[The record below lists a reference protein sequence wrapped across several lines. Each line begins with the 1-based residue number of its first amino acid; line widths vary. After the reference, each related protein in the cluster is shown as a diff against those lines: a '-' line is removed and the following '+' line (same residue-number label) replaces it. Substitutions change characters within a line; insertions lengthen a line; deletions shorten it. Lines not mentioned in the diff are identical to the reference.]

1 MPFFAIFLSTAS
13 HISSF
18 ARPTG
23 NVSSSRF
30 VYIESENPRAPVNE
44 TPFDIAPNFDVGSRD
59 LGVRDVSQVSFMANF
74 GRPLWWAMLH
84 GSSRF
89 DELGALGFDLLDL
102 ARRKLIGDRD
112 PNETALPNTI
122 AALAVVDVRLCL
134 DHDSCRAQTRDVLD
148 EMTRKHMR
156 ILYSMPQHREY
167 YQSGYPSEP
176 ILAEAAAMQLDHWR
190 NQTNRTVLI
199 DTLLSFVQNTHL
211 NVGDRAEV
219 VGRALL
225 TEAYD
230 RAIIAEH
237 PALSEA
243 RFSQGCLLTSFIRE
257 LLTEEAALAVLESQP
272 DNVPDGATF
281 GNAFKD
287 ARVRFTHFTKL
298 DDEESLITAMLFVAF
313 IRGMAFVASSDEAFI
328 DVVIPV
334 SLRDEKLGE
343 SVMTGILIQFKRW
356 GHARTAAKVEIDAE
370 RLGFFPSTHESHPRP
385 YCALIMQLKVHP
397 PKGVIPGGQEKGVLG
412 EQRAEPSTPRENA
425 PGLVSK
431 VKRRLESLRSTE
443 RDATHPRYHFSVY
456 GCSNTVYK
464 GILEEENRK
473 YAALLSSGNTFH
485 DHGRQTEEQLAE
497 VWRMK
502 PSWSAAMGS
511 YHWVEGA
518 DIISNV
524 LDEGD
529 GVVISQ
535 YPGYEGE
542 NSG

>member
-1 MPFFAIFLSTAS
+1 M
-13 HISSF
+13 SF
-18 ARPTG
+18 TFSVA
-23 NVSSSRF
+23 F
-30 VYIESENPRAPVNE
+30 VENHPVIL
-44 TPFDIAPNFDVGSRD
+44 FCR
-59 LGVRDVSQVSFMANF
+59 
-74 GRPLWWAMLH
+74 WWAMLH
-84 GSSRF
+84 GSGRF

-102 ARRKLIGDRD
+102 ARRKLTGDQD
-112 PNETALPNTI
+112 PNETALSDTT

-134 DHDSCRAQTRDVLD
+134 DHDSRRAQTRDVLD
-148 EMTRKHMR
+148 EMMGKHMR

-176 ILAEAAAMQLDHWR
+176 ILAEVSRWRANAKYSSHHRVFKAAAMQLDHWR

-199 DTLLSFVQNTHL
+199 DTLSSFVQKTHL

-230 RAIIAEH
+230 RAVIAEH
-237 PALSEA
+237 PAPSEA

-298 DDEESLITAMLFVAF
+298 DDEESLITAILFVAF

-397 PKGVIPGGQEKGVLG
+397 PKGVIHGGQEKGVLG
-412 EQRAEPSTPRENA
+412 EQTAEPSTPRENA

-456 GCSNTVYK
+456 GCSNAVYK
-464 GILEEENRK
+464 GILEEDNRK
-473 YAALLSSGNTFH
+473 YAALLSSGNAFH

-518 DIISNV
+518 DITSNV

-535 YPGYEGE
+535 YPGYEDE
-542 NSG
+542 NSC

>member
-1 MPFFAIFLSTAS
+1 MRPHLTSPQISLSGPGSLGFEMCPKSLSWLILADRCEFGFLCSL
-13 HISSF
+13 
-18 ARPTG
+18 
-23 NVSSSRF
+23 
-30 VYIESENPRAPVNE
+30 IENHPVNL
-44 TPFDIAPNFDVGSRD
+44 FCR
-59 LGVRDVSQVSFMANF
+59 
-74 GRPLWWAMLH
+74 WWAMLH
-84 GSSRF
+84 GSGRI

-102 ARRKLIGDRD
+102 ARRKLIGDQD
-112 PNETALPNTI
+112 PNETALSDTT

-134 DHDSCRAQTRDVLD
+134 DHDSRRAQTRDVLD
-148 EMTRKHMR
+148 DMMRKHMR

-176 ILAEAAAMQLDHWR
+176 ILAEVSRWRANAKYSSHRRRVFKAAAMQLDHWR

-211 NVGDRAEV
+211 DVGDRAEV

-237 PALSEA
+237 PAPSEA
-243 RFSQGCLLTSFIRE
+243 RFSQGCLLTSFIEE

-281 GNAFKD
+281 RDAFKD

-298 DDEESLITAMLFVAF
+298 DDEESLITAVLFVAF

-370 RLGFFPSTHESHPRP
+370 RLGFFPSTCESPPRP
-385 YCALIMQLKVHP
+385 
-397 PKGVIPGGQEKGVLG
+397 
-412 EQRAEPSTPRENA
+412 
-425 PGLVSK
+425 
-431 VKRRLESLRSTE
+431 
-443 RDATHPRYHFSVY
+443 
-456 GCSNTVYK
+456 
-464 GILEEENRK
+464 
-473 YAALLSSGNTFH
+473 
-485 DHGRQTEEQLAE
+485 
-497 VWRMK
+497 
-502 PSWSAAMGS
+502 
-511 YHWVEGA
+511 
-518 DIISNV
+518 
-524 LDEGD
+524 
-529 GVVISQ
+529 
-535 YPGYEGE
+535 
-542 NSG
+542 